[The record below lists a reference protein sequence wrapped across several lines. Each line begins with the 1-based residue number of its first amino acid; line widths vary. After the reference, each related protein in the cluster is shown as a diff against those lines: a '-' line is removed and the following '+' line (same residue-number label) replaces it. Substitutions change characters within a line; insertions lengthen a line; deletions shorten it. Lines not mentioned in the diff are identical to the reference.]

1 MPADGTLADGVSS
14 GPLAAAVAILDVVE
28 RREHLSEDDGDR
40 DTTELLR
47 EIGAVSRALRH
58 PDRVAAVRLRA
69 SAPAG
74 NVSVR
79 E

>member
-1 MPADGTLADGVSS
+1 M
-14 GPLAAAVAILDVVE
+14 AILDAVE
-28 RREHLSEDDGDR
+28 RREHSPGDDGHDR

-47 EIGAVSRALRH
+47 EIGAVSRALRR

-69 SAPAG
+69 AAPAG
-74 NVSVR
+74 SVPAH

>member
-1 MPADGTLADGVSS
+1 YSYR
-14 GPLAAAVAILDVVE
+14 AAAVVILDAVGAGPGA
-28 RREHLSEDDGDR
+28 DGGDAGHDP

-58 PDRVAAVRLRA
+58 PDVIRQVRARA
-69 SAPAG
+69 LAPG
-74 NVSVR
+74 DTVGVT